1 MERRPSRS
9 HGRNEPG
16 IPSMSISNTP
26 IAYSV
31 HYRFHAGDW
40 QSTKRRSV
48 ARCFR
53 FGPFT
58 LEPER
63 QTLLKDGCPMRI
75 GGRALDI
82 LTTLVERPGKVV
94 GKRELVSRV
103 WPDTLVEEA
112 NLKVNV
118 ASLRRIL
125 GDHPATPQYIAT
137 VVGRGYRFVGDL
149 RPSIH
154 GGMVMT
160 T

>member
-1 MERRPSRS
+1 ML
-9 HGRNEPG
+9 
-16 IPSMSISNTP
+16 ISSTP
-26 IAYSV
+26 FTYSV
-31 HYRFHAGDW
+31 HYRHVAA
-40 QSTKRRSV
+40 SSLSSRSLFL

-58 LEPER
+58 LQPER
-63 QTLLKDGCPMRI
+63 QMLLKDGCSIRI

-82 LTTLVERPGKVV
+82 LTILVERPGEVV
-94 GKRELVSRV
+94 CKRELVARV

-118 ASLRRIL
+118 AGLRRIL
-125 GDHPATPQYIAT
+125 GDHPVSPQYIAT

-149 RPSIH
+149 KPSMH

-160 T
+160 L